1 MSFIKGTNEFLK
13 NIEKIS
19 HEITISLF
27 KQLDWENNIK
37 KVITNHAVT
46 DTYYVWK
53 IIFYADTVLV
63 GPGGVVTHTTLLND

>member
-1 MSFIKGTNEFLK
+1 MRILSHSSSSWT
-13 NIEKIS
+13 EKI
-19 HEITISLF
+19 IL
-27 KQLDWENNIK
+27 K

-63 GPGGVVTHTTLLND
+63 GAGGVVTHTTLLND